1 MNDSR
6 KGKLIQ
12 NVIFMALGAVVVTAA
27 VIAVIAALSSKS
39 MIQRLSEEELRAAN
53 YHLVSEVTNE
63 YDGDWSYDG
72 ETLKKGSDEVGSTLQ
87 KQFDEL
93 NQNTSIDYTLFFDKT
108 RILTTLTDSKGE
120 RIVGTDASP
129 VVIDTVLNKGDYYYT
144 TDITIEGKNYYGYY
158 LPLKNDDGSI
168 IGMIFTGRDATG
180 VGREI
185 MSIVTKIV
193 IIAVIMIIISTLLGF
208 LLSGII
214 SKKMKKLAGA
224 VTVIADGD
232 LTVAVEDDLL
242 QRNDEIGVIADA
254 VNTLREQLAKVIGN
268 TLRLSDS
275 ITNSGQDLSISADNA
290 SEASRQVT
298 EAVDD
303 IAKGSVTQAES
314 VENSAANTLE
324 MGSEITNITNNISS
338 LNELSKEMKES
349 SDRAMESMES
359 LLTQNSDVTK
369 VVNAI
374 RDAIRQTADS
384 VEEISHA
391 TEIISDISSQT
402 NLLSLNA
409 SIEAAR
415 AGEAGKG
422 FAVVASEI
430 SNLAAQSSDAASKIA
445 GVSQRLADDS
455 VHSVETV
462 DELIKEF
469 KAQSEKITETKQD
482 MNELSKN
489 AMRVQDSAI
498 DTGSKTE
505 RINERKDSLSSII
518 EDLSSI
524 SEENAAATEQTNASM
539 QELNAT
545 FTIIAQAAKE
555 LQDIAIEL
563 KDEISFFHV

>member
-1 MNDSR
+1 MKTR

-12 NVIFMALGAVVVTAA
+12 KVIFMALGTVFITAVAIAVVS
-27 VIAVIAALSSKS
+27 ALSSRN

-72 ETLKKGSDEVGSTLQ
+72 ETLKKGPDEVGSALQ
-87 KQFDEL
+87 EQFDAL
-93 NQNTSIDYTLFFDKT
+93 SKNTTIEYTLFYDKT
-108 RILTTLTDSKGE
+108 RILTTLTDSKGD
-120 RIVGTDASP
+120 RIVGTDASD

-144 TDITIEGKNYYGYY
+144 TNIKIEGKNYYGYY

-180 VGREI
+180 VSREI
-185 MSIVTKIV
+185 MSIVVKII
-193 IIAVIMIIISTLLGF
+193 IIAAVMLVLSVVLGMMLSNIISR
-208 LLSGII
+208 
-214 SKKMKKLAGA
+214 KMKKLAEN
-224 VTVIADGD
+224 VTEIAGGD
-232 LTVAVEDDLL
+232 LTVTVEDELL
-242 QRNDEIGVIADA
+242 RRNDEIGVIADA
-254 VNTLREQLAKVIGN
+254 VNTLKEQLSKVIGN

-275 ITNSGQDLSISADNA
+275 ITNSGQDLSMSADGA

-303 IAKGSVTQAES
+303 IAKGSVSQAES
-314 VENSAANTLE
+314 VENSAANTVE
-324 MGSEITNITNNISS
+324 MGEEITNITNNITN
-338 LNELSKEMKES
+338 LNELSEQMREA
-349 SDRAMESMES
+349 SDRAMESMEN
-359 LLTQNSDVTK
+359 LLSQNENVTK

-374 RDAIRQTADS
+374 RDAIKQTADS

-415 AGEAGKG
+415 AGEAGRG

-445 GVSQRLADDS
+445 GVSQKLADDS
-455 VHSVETV
+455 TQSVETV

-469 KAQSEKITETKQD
+469 KAQSEKITETKKD
-482 MNELSKN
+482 MNELSQN
-489 AMRVQDSAI
+489 AIKVQDSAA

-505 RINERKDSLSSII
+505 LVNERKNSLSSII

-545 FTIIAQAAKE
+545 FTIIAEAAKE
-555 LQDIAIEL
+555 LQDIAVEL